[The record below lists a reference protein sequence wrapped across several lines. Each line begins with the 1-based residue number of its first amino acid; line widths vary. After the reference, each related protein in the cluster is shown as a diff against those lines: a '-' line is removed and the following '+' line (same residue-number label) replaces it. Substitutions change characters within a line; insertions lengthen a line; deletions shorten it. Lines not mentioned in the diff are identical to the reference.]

1 MKKYNLPVE
10 DPMAME
16 KILAATALDKKRS
29 GGMISVIM
37 LKEIGDGFVDQIYRD
52 RFAELTGVL

>member
-1 MKKYNLPVE
+1 
-10 DPMAME
+10 
-16 KILAATALDKKRS
+16 
-29 GGMISVIM
+29 MISVIM